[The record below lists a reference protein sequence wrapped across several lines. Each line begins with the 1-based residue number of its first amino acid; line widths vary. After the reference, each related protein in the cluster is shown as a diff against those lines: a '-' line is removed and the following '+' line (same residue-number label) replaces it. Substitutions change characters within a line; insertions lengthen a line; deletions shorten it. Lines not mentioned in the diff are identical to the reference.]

1 MRSTGMN
8 KLTRGGKLETYGRN
22 TEGQKTKIRTSG
34 TGHDRRQD
42 TYWGGKAKTDGP
54 GHGHEVKKGGKT
66 VFSRKPS
73 R

>member
-22 TEGQKTKIRTSG
+22 TDGQKTKIRTSG
-34 TGHDRRQD
+34 SRSDRRQD
-42 TYWGGKAKTDGP
+42 TYWGGKGKPDGP
-54 GHGHEVKKGGKT
+54 GHGHEVKKSAKT
-66 VFSRKPS
+66 LFSRKPS